1 MYFPYF
7 TILCLLHPAHR
18 ARRNTFFSDRQQSSD
33 GHASRSPLSPPRRW
47 SAAPTL
53 TLAEGTVQKYF
64 EFSKSHPLFWCSPSQ
79 CLEQNVAPRPELEG
93 RPALALVPARVLAR
107 PPVLAGRLRRLP
119 RRGPSSQFLHFP
131 GTRQPG
137 AAAQLWPT
145 RAGNR
150 ASAGAGASACARR
163 LPRRGPS
170 SQFLRFPGT
179 RHPGASARSPD
190 VYDDST
196 LRLGPRGSQKAH
208 PPPLRPPRRSLT
220 AHLRSR
226 ADPPAPLRT
235 LSRVRLAQGA
245 PGASPAA
252 RAQHKRADRPR
263 SGPGRLLQRA
273 RIGR

>member
-33 GHASRSPLSPPRRW
+33 GHASRTPPGRRSGPLSRPGGGAPLQSLPWPR
-47 SAAPTL
+47 APY
-53 TLAEGTVQKYF
+53 KRISNSYF
-64 EFSKSHPLFWCSPSQ
+64 EIPSIVLVFTPSVSGTKS
-79 CLEQNVAPRPELEG
+79 
-93 RPALALVPARVLAR
+93 
-107 PPVLAGRLRRLP
+107 
-119 RRGPSSQFLHFP
+119 
-131 GTRQPG
+131 G
-137 AAAQLWPT
+137 AAAPPFLVFTPSVSGTKSGAAARVGGPT

-235 LSRVRLAQGA
+235 LSRVLLTQGA

>member
-1 MYFPYF
+1 MERRSNPYPGRGHRTKVFRILEIPSIVLVF
-7 TILCLLHPAHR
+7 TP
-18 ARRNTFFSDRQQSSD
+18 SVS
-33 GHASRSPLSPPRRW
+33 
-47 SAAPTL
+47 
-53 TLAEGTVQKYF
+53 GT
-64 EFSKSHPLFWCSPSQ
+64 KS
-79 CLEQNVAPRPELEG
+79 
-93 RPALALVPARVLAR
+93 
-107 PPVLAGRLRRLP
+107 
-119 RRGPSSQFLHFP
+119 
-131 GTRQPG
+131 G
-137 AAAQLWPT
+137 AAAPPFLVFTPSVSGTTSGAAARVGGPT

-179 RHPGASARSPD
+179 WHPGASARSPD

-196 LRLGPRGSQKAH
+196 PRLGPRGSQKAH

-220 AHLRSR
+220 AHSRSR
-226 ADPPAPLRT
+226 ADPPAPLRS
-235 LSRVRLAQGA
+235 LSRVLLAQGA